1 MATKNKAEYPLT
13 EKETFFD
20 PKAVDQQI
28 EQARQEPQYAAGTDP
43 YAEDGTEAKV
53 TVYELPKEQDP
64 NEALTAS
71 NEPKAEEP
79 SPLPVEAT
87 TPLMPV
93 QEVPQHVQEPEQA
106 IDIQDVII
114 EVFREAMGEARNHG
128 HDTPEQIYLHHF
140 LPALKAKGLAIVA
153 VGTPGELIRLKE
165 MEDHFLNPN
174 T

>member
-13 EKETFFD
+13 EKEAFFD
-20 PKAVDQQI
+20 AKAIDQQI
-28 EQARQEPQYAAGTDP
+28 EKIKQENQYAAGTDP
-43 YAEDGTEAKV
+43 YAKDNAQTNV

-79 SPLPVEAT
+79 SPLPVVAT

-93 QEVPQHVQEPEQA
+93 QKAPQHVQEPEQA
-106 IDIQDVII
+106 INIQDVVI
-114 EVFREAMGEARNHG
+114 EVFREAIEAARNHG

-140 LPALKAKGLAIVA
+140 LPALSAKGLHIVA
-153 VGTPGELIRLKE
+153 VGTPGELTMLKE
-165 MEDHFLNPN
+165 LEDHFLNPN